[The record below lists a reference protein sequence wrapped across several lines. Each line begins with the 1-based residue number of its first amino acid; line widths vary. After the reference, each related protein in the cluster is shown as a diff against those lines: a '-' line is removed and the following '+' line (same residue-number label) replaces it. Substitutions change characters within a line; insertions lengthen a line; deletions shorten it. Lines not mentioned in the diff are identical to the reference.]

1 MTQASPSQ
9 RTWFLKDE
17 PLSNLQG
24 QDRFNHNAF
33 VNLLVKA
40 IGELT
45 PPFTLGVF
53 GSWGVGK
60 SSIVND
66 LGDKLAQNGSDTR
79 TVTIDVWKYSDDSL
93 RRQFLFDLQKDLHRQ
108 KALPKNRDYVQEV
121 YEEKT
126 EERPGQQRF
135 DITRLRALAVPLIF
149 TLVLTA
155 VGIGLLL
162 PSCTC
167 TVYPKA
173 TSIWLCGGC
182 WERTHRYRR
191 ARWPG

>member
-1 MTQASPSQ
+1 MTQASPPQ

-24 QDRFNHNAF
+24 QDRFNHNAY

-40 IGELT
+40 IRELT

-66 LGDKLAQNGSDTR
+66 LGDKLAQNSSDTR

-93 RRQFLFDLQKDLHRQ
+93 RRQFLFDLQQDLHRQ
-108 KALPKNRDYVQEV
+108 KALPKDRDYVQEV

-126 EERPGQQRF
+126 EERLGQQRF
-135 DITRLRALAVPLIF
+135 DITRFRALAVPLILTF
-149 TLVLTA
+149 VLTA

-162 PSCTC
+162 ILEHTDS
-167 TVYPKA
+167 
-173 TSIWLCGGC
+173 S
-182 WERTHRYRR
+182 
-191 ARWPG
+191 